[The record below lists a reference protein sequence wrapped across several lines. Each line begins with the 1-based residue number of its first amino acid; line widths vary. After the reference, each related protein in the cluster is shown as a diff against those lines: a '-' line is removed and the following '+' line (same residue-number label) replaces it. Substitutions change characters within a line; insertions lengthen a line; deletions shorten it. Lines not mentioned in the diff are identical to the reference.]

1 MVDQA
6 TQSPAEAVA
15 QLQSTARMAEEAGDL
30 DRALGFF
37 RALRQ
42 IQPRH
47 HRWAFE
53 EVRLLRKAGRAAE
66 AADALRE
73 ALKRWPRA
81 LYRDDVKA
89 MLPEAAPKEG
99 RAIKALGDD
108 IPSDKELRRPLVE
121 DDGAAD
127 FIMGEGGRKTA
138 VIVFTGLA
146 DRMVMPLPVFDR
158 FLAEL
163 DVTGIYL
170 RDRRR
175 IGFFKGVKSLADD
188 YEGTIERLEDLLAE
202 KGVRTVHTLGNSAGG
217 MAAVSYGIDLGARTV
232 MGFSA
237 PVALV
242 AATKDV
248 DRRVAVFSDRI
259 LYGVPESRRDLRGR
273 LAAAP
278 QTTVKLFYGA
288 DMPEDRYHAS
298 ALEGLPNTELHPIQG
313 MAGHGALYRVAE
325 TGQLRPMLRATYGA
339 PDED

>member
-6 TQSPAEAVA
+6 TQSSAEAVA
-15 QLQSTARMAEEAGDL
+15 QLLATAQAAEEAGDL
-30 DRALGFF
+30 DRALGLF
-37 RALRQ
+37 RALQQ
-42 IQPRH
+42 IQPRNY
-47 HRWAFE
+47 RWAFE
-53 EVRLLRKAGRAAE
+53 EVRLHRKAGRAAE
-66 AADALRE
+66 AATAVRE
-73 ALKRWPRA
+73 ALRRWPRA
-81 LYRDDVKA
+81 MYRADVRA
-89 MLPEAAPKEG
+89 MLPDLASGEG

-108 IPSDKELRRPLVE
+108 IPSKKQLRRPTIE

-127 FIMGEGGRKTA
+127 FIIGEGRRKTA

-146 DRMVMPLPVFDR
+146 DRMVMPLPAFDR
-158 FLAEL
+158 YLAEL
-163 DVTGIYL
+163 DVTGIYP
-170 RDRRR
+170 RDKHR
-175 IGFFKGVKSLADD
+175 IGFFKGVKSLAED
-188 YEGTIERLEDLLAE
+188 YDGTIERLEDMLAE
-202 KGVRTVHTLGNSAGG
+202 KGIHTVHTLGNSAGG

-278 QTTVKLFYGA
+278 QTTVKLFFGA

-298 ALEGLPNTELHPIQG
+298 ALEGLPNTELHPIEG

-325 TGQLRPMLRATYGA
+325 TGQLRRLMRETYGA
-339 PDED
+339 PGED